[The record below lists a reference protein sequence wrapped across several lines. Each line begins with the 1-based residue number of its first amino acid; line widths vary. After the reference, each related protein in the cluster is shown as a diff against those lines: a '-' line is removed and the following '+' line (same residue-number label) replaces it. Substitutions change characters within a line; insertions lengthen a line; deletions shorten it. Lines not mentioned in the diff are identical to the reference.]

1 MYFLVVIVSK
11 AAIARRRAIA
21 SFCDSNSLLNHL
33 SETAAILS
41 NESSYMAST
50 TRNSVVK
57 NDGINQ
63 LVVIYLF
70 TSIPYTSAASR
81 RLTFSFTIS
90 KIRMI
95 PPFLRKNGGLPDLG
109 QAAVCVFSYAVFVSF
124 SFLASHKTFFRAPC
138 RLICAAYRQSSLQY
152 FTSDLVVMNSLPQFS
167 QVHSRLR
174 LSAAFCR

>member
-63 LVVIYLF
+63 LVVIYDLVE
-70 TSIPYTSAASR
+70 AA
-81 RLTFSFTIS
+81 LNI
-90 KIRMI
+90 
-95 PPFLRKNGGLPDLG
+95 
-109 QAAVCVFSYAVFVSF
+109 VS
-124 SFLASHKTFFRAPC
+124 LNIHDG
-138 RLICAAYRQSSLQY
+138 RQS
-152 FTSDLVVMNSLPQFS
+152 FG
-167 QVHSRLR
+167 
-174 LSAAFCR
+174 